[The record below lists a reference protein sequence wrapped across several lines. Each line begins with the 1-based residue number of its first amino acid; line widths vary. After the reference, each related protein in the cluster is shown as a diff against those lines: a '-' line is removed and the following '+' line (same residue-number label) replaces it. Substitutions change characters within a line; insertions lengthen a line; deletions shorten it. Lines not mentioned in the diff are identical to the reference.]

1 MAQEPPEQKKDQ
13 NCADAAAA
21 QLLGAPASCQT
32 AQEFAQRRPAFR
44 FSVSSPR
51 SSRSAQYSPSLEAD
65 SMLTIHV
72 DWHTAFIPTVHL
84 GELFMRGSIVY
95 LFLFFAFRI
104 LPRQAGAVG
113 VSDLLALVLIADA
126 AQNAMSADYH
136 SVPEGLVLVS
146 TILFWDVALDWLAF
160 KVPPLRKVLH
170 GQPLPLIIRGRLQQL
185 NLDKQLISEEELD
198 SHLRQHGV
206 ADPREVVLCNL
217 EGDGHISV
225 LQGESKEDSSQERA
239 RGLT

>member
-1 MAQEPPEQKKDQ
+1 M
-13 NCADAAAA
+13 
-21 QLLGAPASCQT
+21 LLIA
-32 AQEFAQRRPAFR
+32 
-44 FSVSSPR
+44 
-51 SSRSAQYSPSLEAD
+51 
-65 SMLTIHV
+65 I
-72 DWHTAFIPTVHL
+72 DWHTAFIPTVNL
-84 GELFMRGSIVY
+84 AELFMRGSIVY

-225 LQGESKEDSSQERA
+225 LQEEPKEDSSQERA
-239 RGLT
+239 RGVT

>member
-1 MAQEPPEQKKDQ
+1 
-13 NCADAAAA
+13 
-21 QLLGAPASCQT
+21 
-32 AQEFAQRRPAFR
+32 
-44 FSVSSPR
+44 
-51 SSRSAQYSPSLEAD
+51 
-65 SMLTIHV
+65 MLIIAI
-72 DWHTAFIPTVHL
+72 DWRTAFVPTVNL
-84 GELFMRGSIVY
+84 AELFMRGSIVY

-160 KVPPLRKVLH
+160 KVPPLRK
-170 GQPLPLIIRGRLQQL
+170 RLAVQHL
-185 NLDKQLISEEELD
+185 NLDQQLISEEELD

-206 ADPREVVLCNL
+206 ADPRAVVLCNL

-225 LQGESKEDSSQERA
+225 LQEEPKEDSSQERA